1 MGDETQS
8 VVSLLLKD
16 LREIKDE
23 GVTEDS
29 IRDVAAI
36 AYAGKTFILF
46 SYLPVTPTVNHHTSP
61 GGTDTVSTIFHLKLI
76 SPTLTK

>member
-8 VVSLLLKD
+8 VVSILLKD
-16 LREIKDE
+16 LREMNDE

-36 AYAGKTFILF
+36 AYAGKSNF
-46 SYLPVTPTVNHHTSP
+46 SSLRP
-61 GGTDTVSTIFHLKLI
+61 
-76 SPTLTK
+76 